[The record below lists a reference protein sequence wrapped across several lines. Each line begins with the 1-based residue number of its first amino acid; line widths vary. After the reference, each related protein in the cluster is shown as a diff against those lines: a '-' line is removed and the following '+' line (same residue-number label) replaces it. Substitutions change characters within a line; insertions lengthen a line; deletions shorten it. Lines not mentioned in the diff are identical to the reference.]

1 MQPHVHIE
9 EQKNLFKKIALGSIR
24 NILVFGAVTLGI
36 VYLAQN
42 FELGIVPKIAAVFAV
57 FFMLLMLNALVLFTV
72 YTIRSIKPTM
82 ENLPENMGFKDVYGY
97 TFAALSIRFVEAV
110 FYIVYFVYLFKGLS

>member
-1 MQPHVHIE
+1 MQPQTHMA
-9 EQKNLFKKIALGSIR
+9 EQKDLFKKIALGSVR
-24 NILVFGAVTLGI
+24 NILVFGAITLGI

-42 FELGIVPKIAAVFAV
+42 FDLGIVPKIAAVFTI
-57 FFMLLMLNALVLFTV
+57 FFMLLMLNALILFTV

-82 ENLPENMGFKDVYGY
+82 ESLPENIGFKEIYGY

-110 FYIVYFVYLFKGLS
+110 FYILYFIYLFKGLS